1 MEHWK
6 IGYDAK
12 RAFRNQAGLGNYSR
26 NTLTALQKF
35 FPQHNYILYTPDVR
49 TDIFK
54 ENPLFDVRYPTS
66 LFYKVFRSFWR
77 NFALART
84 LQNDELDL
92 YHGLSNELPSGI
104 HKTGIPSVVTMHD
117 LIFLN
122 FPLWYKPVDR
132 KIYLEKSKYAC
143 QVASRIIAISNHTR
157 EDLIKHLHVEPERI
171 EVIYQSI
178 SERYFFHSVSDQVD
192 DVLAK
197 YNLPAQYLLTVGT
210 IEPRKNQLSVI
221 KAIYNKGLD
230 IPYVIIGKPTPYLLE
245 LKEYIGTHRMREQ
258 VYILD
263 NVPDIDMP
271 ALYQQ
276 AMCMVYL
283 SHYEG
288 FGLPVIEAMASGCPV
303 IASSVSC
310 LPEIG
315 ENAALYCEPNDD
327 SSLGN
332 LILKVMNDTSL
343 RKELAERG
351 RLRAKFFHPE
361 ERVTAVMN
369 LYESVIKGE

>member
-143 QVASRIIAISNHTR
+143 QVASKIIAISNHTR

-276 AMCMVYL
+276 AMCMVCL